1 MDKKRAITNITV
13 GIIFKIILL
22 ILAVVSKSF
31 VVRYLGDEANGLY
44 SLYTSII
51 GFLAVANLGIGT
63 AITFNMYKPIVENDH
78 DTVSALYYLYKKF
91 YLIIFFVIMGVGLAL
106 TPFVP
111 MLAKDNTGNINIH
124 ITYIIF
130 LISVTITYLFAH
142 KTSLINAYKDNYITT
157 LITSITTIFEGILQI
172 LVIIVTKSFIYFLL
186 IRIISSTLNG
196 LITNYIYN
204 KKYKKHINGNKFITE
219 DVKGEVYKYAKGMM
233 FYRLGT
239 TLMTSFDGI
248 IISAFVGVVSLSYY
262 SNYIVIVAGL
272 TTLLNLIFSEIT
284 SIVGQLYVKQSKT
297 TYFNQFKKAYAI
309 NFIIGVIFYLGFIAI
324 SDSLVSIIFGSDKI
338 IERSIVLII
347 GINHFIQFMR
357 RSITL
362 FKTASGGFYNDRY
375 RPFVEGIVN
384 IILSIIFVNLVGTIG
399 VLIATIISKLIVT
412 YSYEPYVLFNVS
424 FERSSKKF
432 HLIHYFIPVIFVSIV
447 FVFISIPI
455 PTFNSRII
463 TLLVQGFLS
472 VVVSLISLLIIYI
485 LFKPFRKIVND
496 IIKNGID
503 SIKNILKTRNN
514 NND

>member
-22 ILAVVSKSF
+22 ILTVVSKSF

-78 DTVSALYYLYKKF
+78 DTVSALYYLYRKF

-172 LVIIVTKSFIYFLL
+172 LVIIVTKSFTYFLL

-262 SNYIVIVAGL
+262 SNYIVIVVGL

-324 SDSLVSIIFGSDKI
+324 SDS
-338 IERSIVLII
+338 
-347 GINHFIQFMR
+347 
-357 RSITL
+357 
-362 FKTASGGFYNDRY
+362 
-375 RPFVEGIVN
+375 
-384 IILSIIFVNLVGTIG
+384 
-399 VLIATIISKLIVT
+399 
-412 YSYEPYVLFNVS
+412 
-424 FERSSKKF
+424 
-432 HLIHYFIPVIFVSIV
+432 
-447 FVFISIPI
+447 
-455 PTFNSRII
+455 
-463 TLLVQGFLS
+463 
-472 VVVSLISLLIIYI
+472 
-485 LFKPFRKIVND
+485 
-496 IIKNGID
+496 
-503 SIKNILKTRNN
+503 
-514 NND
+514 